1 MQDLGYASNAPRG
14 ITLPEDVARREV
26 NRPDKE
32 RQLRSA
38 AQMAVRAR
46 GEETLSEPESSRD
59 DDEEE
64 DKDDEDGK

>member
-1 MQDLGYASNAPRG
+1 MQDLGYACNAPWG
-14 ITLPEDVARREV
+14 ITLPQDVARREV
-26 NRPDKE
+26 NHADKE
-32 RQLRSA
+32 RRLRSA

-59 DDEEE
+59 EEE